1 MSSNTKGFTVNLTN
15 TIELPELK
23 YVNELAREKNFEFGG
38 GFSKVPPILED
49 LYYLYYQEREEGND
63 FDVKT
68 HLFSPSIV
76 EETLG
81 RTMSESEKSYYGYT
95 MKFLE
100 DLTYADC
107 PGYSPMDKAL
117 NTIMYLTYLSEKN
130 NKETNDPNPKG
141 NKSLTPESLAQAIS
155 DLSGGIPEG
164 DDEGKSKKQDAGL
177 TKDVISCVRDH
188 LYDLSPSIA
197 NIYSQDKVADVPIN
211 SAILRDIKIKAYL
224 EEKVGLETA
233 LDKKLVEDNRSK
245 QRKNKQ
251 MTAYSQMTK
260 SSKTA
265 MVIPNFDDKMA
276 KKELIIKEKVK
287 PETKKQ
293 MLTMLLD
300 DSGSMGSVLKQS
312 YVRAVLLN
320 RLESVID
327 GKSKLNFYLYESQ
340 RYGYKEVKDL
350 KDAQDLFKSISLRS
364 PRGGGTNIGRILQE
378 TIDEIHNVPG
388 YSHPEIVIVNDG
400 DDFVDLNA
408 IDLKGV
414 RVNAIMLG
422 CENPNLKKLCELA
435 GGFAIIEK
443 MYDRY

>member
-15 TIELPELK
+15 TIELPDLK

-68 HLFSPSIV
+68 HLFSPKVVV
-76 EETLG
+76 EVLNREMT
-81 RTMSESEKSYYGYT
+81 ESEKSYYAYT
-95 MKFLE
+95 TKFLE
-100 DLTYADC
+100 GLAFSDC

-117 NTIMYLTYLSEKN
+117 NTIMYITYLNEKAN
-130 NKETNDPNPKG
+130 SETNNPNPKG
-141 NKSLTPESLAQAIS
+141 NKTISPESLANALQEMS
-155 DLSGGIPEG
+155 EG
-164 DDEGKSKKQDAGL
+164 VGEEGEGKSKKQDAGL

-197 NIYSQDKVADVPIN
+197 NIYSQEKVADVPIN
-211 SAILRDIKIKAYL
+211 AAILRDIKIKAYL

-233 LDKKLVEDNRSK
+233 LDRKLVENNRSK
-245 QRKNKQ
+245 KRKNKQ
-251 MTAYSQMTK
+251 MNSYSQMTK
-260 SSKTA
+260 ASKTA

-276 KKELIIKEKVK
+276 KKELIIKEKVL

>member
-15 TIELPELK
+15 TIELPDLK

-49 LYYLYYQEREEGND
+49 LYYLYYQEREDGND
-63 FDVKT
+63 FDAKT
-68 HLFSPSIV
+68 HLFSPKTIEGV
-76 EETLG
+76 LG
-81 RTMSESEKSYYGYT
+81 RDMTESEKSYYGYT
-95 MKFLE
+95 TKFLE
-100 DLTYADC
+100 GLSYSDC

-117 NTIMYLTYLSEKN
+117 NTIMYLTYLSEQN
-130 NKETNDPNPKG
+130 NKQSGSTNNPNPSANSK
-141 NKSLTPESLAQAIS
+141 LTPEGLAGAIQEMAE
-155 DLSGGIPEG
+155 GIQEPG
-164 DDEGKSKKQDAGL
+164 SSKSEGKEL
-177 TKDVISCVRDH
+177 TKDIVSCVRDH

-233 LDKKLVEDNRSK
+233 LDKKLVENNRSK

-251 MTAYSQMTK
+251 MNSYSQMTK
-260 SSKTA
+260 ASKTA

-276 KKELIIKEKVK
+276 KKELVIKEKVL

-300 DSGSMGSVLKQS
+300 DSGSMGNIITQS
-312 YVRAVLLN
+312 YVRAALLN

-340 RYGYKEVKDL
+340 RYGFKEVKDL
-350 KDAQDLFKSISLRS
+350 KDAQDLFKTISLRS
-364 PRGGGTNIGRILQE
+364 PNGGGTNIGRVLQE

-388 YSHPEIVIVNDG
+388 YSHPEILICNDG
-400 DDFVDLNA
+400 NDHVDYKS
-408 IDLKGV
+408 IDTKGV
-414 RVNAIMLG
+414 KVNVLIFG
-422 CENPNLKKLCELA
+422 CQNEGLKKVA
-435 GGFAIIEK
+435 KDSGGFYLEESL
-443 MYDRY
+443 YDRY